1 MVTLITW
8 QRKKAMFDI
17 IPDIVLVEDNPADR
31 ELMLEALQ
39 ENNLANR
46 VKVLRDG
53 EEAVNY
59 FFRHE
64 ESGPC
69 GICEPLSLILLDLNL
84 PKISGLEILQRIRAN
99 EQTKAIPVV
108 IFTSSPIDQDRI
120 DSYQLGV
127 NSYIEK
133 PFKYDKF
140 VKVVSQLGLYWTMLN
155 KPPH

>member
-1 MVTLITW
+1 MIDIVP
-8 QRKKAMFDI
+8 DI
-17 IPDIVLVEDNPADR
+17 ILVEDNPADR
-31 ELMLEALQ
+31 ELMLDALQ
-39 ENNLANR
+39 ENNLADR
-46 VKVLRDG
+46 VKVLKDG

-59 FFRHE
+59 IFQQG
-64 ESGPC
+64 ESGSC
-69 GICEPLSLILLDLNL
+69 GICEHPSLILLDLNL

>member
-84 PKISGLEILQRIRAN
+84 PKISGLEILQKIRAD
-99 EQTKAIPVV
+99 ERTKAIPVV
-108 IFTSSPIDQDRI
+108 VFTSSPREKDRI

-127 NSYIEK
+127 NSYAEK
-133 PFKYDKF
+133 PFKYNDFMKA
-140 VKVVSQLGLYWTMLN
+140 VSQLGRYWAVLN
-155 KPPH
+155 KPPY